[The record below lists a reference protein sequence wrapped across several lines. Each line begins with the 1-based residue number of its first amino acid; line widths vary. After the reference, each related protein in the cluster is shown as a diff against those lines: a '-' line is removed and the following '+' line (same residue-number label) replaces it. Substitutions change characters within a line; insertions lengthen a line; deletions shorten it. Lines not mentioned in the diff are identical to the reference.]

1 MSICLFCKIMNG
13 EIPSSKVY
21 EDEDIF
27 AFNDI
32 HPVAPVHFLIIP
44 KLHIESLDDVE
55 EAHQN
60 MLGKML
66 LLAPR
71 LAKAQGCANGFR
83 TIINTGHVGGQEVFH
98 LHIHIIGGYERLPVM
113 IHRG

>member
-1 MSICLFCKIMNG
+1 MNACLFCKIMKG
-13 EIPSSKVY
+13 EIPSNIVY
-21 EDEDIF
+21 EDEEVF

-32 HPVAPVHFLIIP
+32 HPVAPVHFLMIP
-44 KLHIESLDDVE
+44 KLHIDSLDDVE
-55 EAHQN
+55 EAHQD

-71 LAKAQGCANGFR
+71 LAKEQGCTNGFR

-98 LHIHIIGGYERLPVM
+98 LHIHIIGGDERLPVM
-113 IHRG
+113 IHHG

>member
-1 MSICLFCKIMNG
+1 MSICLFCKIMKG
-13 EIPSSKVY
+13 EIPSSKIY
-21 EDEDIF
+21 EDDEIF

-32 HPVAPVHFLIIP
+32 HPVAPVHFLMIP
-44 KLHIESLDDVE
+44 KLHIESLVDVE
-55 EAHQN
+55 EAHQK

-71 LAKAQGCANGFR
+71 LAEAQGCTNGFR

-98 LHIHIIGGYERLPVM
+98 LHVHIIGGETRLPVM
-113 IHRG
+113 IHHG